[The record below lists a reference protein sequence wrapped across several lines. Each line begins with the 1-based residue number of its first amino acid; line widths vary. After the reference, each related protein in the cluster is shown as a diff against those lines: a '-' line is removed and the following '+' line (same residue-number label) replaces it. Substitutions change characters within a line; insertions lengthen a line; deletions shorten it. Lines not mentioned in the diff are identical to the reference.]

1 MGLEHNCTGLI
12 NSFSFRSKVE
22 AAAQECKSNTN
33 PLSAPILW
41 TIKTKSSAAAVPAGH
56 KTPGKHPERA
66 ANQLAGCGTTRA
78 ETAQA
83 GRRPRPCRWTG
94 GGWQG
99 SKSTLKDWKLRRCE
113 ARLQGAHSPCAGRE
127 WRPRQKSHQ
136 TKTHCTGGN
145 WAARPAAGVG
155 GRDGMCRRENEKRKE
170 REEADWER
178 REKVGGKS
186 REKKG

>member
-1 MGLEHNCTGLI
+1 MGAQAWPRTHQFLRQQMAFSITSRPQREKLFS

-33 PLSAPILW
+33 PLWAPILW

-78 ETAQA
+78 ETVQA

-136 TKTHCTGGN
+136 TKIHCTGGMPS
-145 WAARPAAGVG
+145 R
-155 GRDGMCRRENEKRKE
+155 NE
-170 REEADWER
+170 
-178 REKVGGKS
+178 
-186 REKKG
+186 